1 MIRAL
6 YNSRTALISALCYFC
21 LITILCIARKHTGK
35 RARPVDS
42 SVSGKAKRARLEES
56 KLTKCEKELVRS
68 VKSGED
74 SHALSSEQQLRTKEA
89 AETESDNMED
99 EEVDKMNCDSK
110 EGEPSCA
117 EKMLVEESEPVE
129 DMAVQQQESTPERV
143 KEEATPKKSVVKKI
157 HPFFCKFYDCACV
170 CVCVCVR
177 LDEL

>member
-6 YNSRTALISALCYFC
+6 YNSRTALISALCYFRV
-21 LITILCIARKHTGK
+21 ITVLCAARKHTGK
-35 RARPVDS
+35 RARPVAS

-68 VKSGED
+68 VKSDED
-74 SHALSSEQQLRTKEA
+74 SHALSSEQKERTKEA
-89 AETESDNMED
+89 AETESDNTEE

-129 DMAVQQQESTPERV
+129 DSAVQRQESTPERV
-143 KEEATPKKSVVKKI
+143 KKDTTPKKSVVKKI
-157 HPFFCKFYDCACV
+157 HPFFCELYD
-170 CVCVCVR
+170 CVCVR
-177 LDEL
+177 VDEL